1 MRRGERQFLEG
12 ALTLGARYISLMN
25 ASQVLQEIKS
35 LANKNRAFDLQ
46 RFFQT
51 APGQYGEG
59 DIFLGLT
66 VPQVRNIAKQYKDLP
81 LKQVEILTRSN
92 YHEVRLCGLIVLTL
106 QFKARKERSDKKKI
120 FDLYMKALY
129 AGDVNNWDLVDVTAP
144 IIGAYLIDSKD
155 PYVLLFKLAKSKSL
169 WQRRVSMV
177 FTFAFIRAGDTEPAF
192 EMAEKLLHDKHDL
205 IHKAVGWALREAGKL
220 NGIALRDFLSE
231 HSHEMPRTMLRYSI
245 EKFPE
250 RERKK
255 WLQESKYS

>member
-1 MRRGERQFLEG
+1 MSAIKVVKEIQALSNRG
-12 ALTLGARYISLMN
+12 
-25 ASQVLQEIKS
+25 
-35 LANKNRAFDLQ
+35 RAHDLQ
-46 RFFQT
+46 KFFQT

-66 VPQVRNIAKQYKDLP
+66 VPQVRTVAKEYKAISPDEIDL
-81 LKQVEILTRSN
+81 LVRSKF
-92 YHEVRLCGLIVLTL
+92 HEVRLCGLVILTL
-106 QFKARKERSDKKKI
+106 QYRAAKERKTKKKL
-120 FDLYMKALY
+120 FDLYMKAMTDGY
-129 AGDVNNWDLVDVTAP
+129 INNWDLVDVTAP
-144 IIGAYLIDSKD
+144 IIGEYLIDSDD
-155 PYVLLFKLAKSKSL
+155 PYVLLYKLAKSKSL

-177 FTFAFIRAGDTEPAF
+177 FTFAFIRSGDIEPTF

-220 NGIALRDFLSE
+220 NGIALRNFLAA

-255 WLQESKYS
+255 WLLESKAT

>member
-1 MRRGERQFLEG
+1 MS
-12 ALTLGARYISLMN
+12 AI
-25 ASQVLQEIKS
+25 QVKKELQA
-35 LANKNRAFDLQ
+35 LANRGKAHDLQ
-46 RFFQT
+46 KFFQT

-59 DIFLGLT
+59 DIFLGLA
-66 VPQVRNIAKQYKDLP
+66 VPHVREIAKKYKELS
-81 LKQVEILTRSN
+81 LQQIEILTRSEF
-92 YHEVRLCGLIVLTL
+92 HEVRLCGLVILTI
-106 QFKARKERSDKKKI
+106 QYKGAKERKEKKNV

-129 AGDVNNWDLVDVTAP
+129 AGDINNWDLVDVTAP
-144 IIGAYLIDSKD
+144 IIGAYLIDSQD

-177 FTFAFIRAGDTEPAF
+177 FTFAFIRAGEIEPTF

>member
-1 MRRGERQFLEG
+1 MS
-12 ALTLGARYISLMN
+12 AT
-25 ASQVLQEIKS
+25 QVLKEIQALS
-35 LANKNRAFDLQ
+35 NRGRAHDLQ
-46 RFFQT
+46 KFFQT

-66 VPQVRNIAKQYKDLP
+66 VPQVRTVAKKYKEIS
-81 LKQVEILTRSN
+81 LKEIETLTRSKL
-92 YHEVRLCGLIVLTL
+92 HEVRLCGLVILTL
-106 QFKARKERSDKKKI
+106 QYKSARERKEKKKL
-120 FDLYMKALY
+120 FDLYMKSMT
-129 AGDVNNWDLVDVTAP
+129 GGFINNWDLVDVSAP
-144 IIGAYLIDSKD
+144 IVGEYLIDLD
-155 PYVLLFKLAKSKSL
+155 NPYVLLYKLAKSKSL

-177 FTFAFIRAGDTEPAF
+177 FTFAFIRSGDIEPTF

-220 NGIALRDFLSE
+220 NGIALRKFLSA

-255 WLQESKYS
+255 WLLESKNS

>member
-1 MRRGERQFLEG
+1 MS
-12 ALTLGARYISLMN
+12 AT
-25 ASQVLQEIKS
+25 QVLKEIQALS
-35 LANKNRAFDLQ
+35 NRGRAHDLQ
-46 RFFQT
+46 KFFQT

-66 VPQVRNIAKQYKDLP
+66 VPQVRTVAKKYKEIS
-81 LKQVEILTRSN
+81 LKEIETLTRSKL
-92 YHEVRLCGLIVLTL
+92 HEVRLCGLVILTL
-106 QFKARKERSDKKKI
+106 QYKSVRERKEKKKL
-120 FDLYMKALY
+120 FDLYMKSMT
-129 AGDVNNWDLVDVTAP
+129 GGFINNWDLVDVSAP
-144 IIGAYLIDSKD
+144 IVGEYLIDLD
-155 PYVLLFKLAKSKSL
+155 NPYVLLYKLAKSKSL

-177 FTFAFIRAGDTEPAF
+177 FTFAFIRSGDIEPTF

-220 NGIALRDFLSE
+220 NGIALRKFLSA

-255 WLQESKYS
+255 WLLESKNS